1 MTLQIILSALL
12 AVLAAAFVV
21 VPLLRRPSGSARRA
35 DYDLQVYKDQLGE
48 VDRDVERGL
57 LSPAQAE
64 AARVEIQRRMLATD
78 AGDTAEAAPADTGR
92 SFRLALAVILGLMV
106 PVGALVVYGGIGA
119 PGLPDRPIAGRE
131 GERLGLPDAEVARLR
146 QAIPDLE
153 KRLEA
158 TPASQEGWLLLAQA
172 RHQLQDWPQA
182 LAAYEKAVR
191 LGSVAPTI
199 WSSLGEAHVMA
210 ADGTI
215 GEAARAAFRN
225 ALRADRD
232 EPRAQYYLGLA
243 RVQAEEPRKAMAIW
257 RALSAAS
264 PAEAP
269 WMPMLRQRMAALG
282 QEAGVMPAAVKPVH
296 ALDLFDAE
304 QRGEEVALEATP
316 GDAEAA
322 AADAQR
328 TAPGLTADEQAM
340 VDGMVKT
347 LADRLAANPEDFEGW
362 MRLGRSYGVLKRYGE
377 AAEAY
382 GRAAALQ
389 PQNVEPRFGR
399 AGALLAQAEAAD
411 ADRPAAEFFD
421 TVRGILEI
429 DPGNAEALYYAGWG
443 AALDGDAAEARRLW
457 TRLLEALPADSPQRQ
472 DLEKRLQDLPAAG

>member
-12 AVLAAAFVV
+12 AVAAAALIV
-21 VPLLRRPSGSARRA
+21 VPLLRRPKGSARRA

-57 LSPAQAE
+57 LTPVQAE

-78 AGDTAEAAPADTGR
+78 ASDTDEAAPADTGR
-92 SFRLALAVILGLMV
+92 AFRVALAVILGLMV
-106 PVGALVVYGGIGA
+106 PVGALVVYGGLGA

-131 GERLGLPDAEVARLR
+131 GERLGIPEAEIARLR
-146 QAIPDLE
+146 QAIPELE
-153 KRLEA
+153 KRLNA
-158 TPASQEGWLLLAQA
+158 KPQSQEGWLLLAQA
-172 RHQLQDWPQA
+172 HHQLQDWPQA
-182 LAAYEKAVR
+182 LAAYERAVR
-191 LGSVAPTI
+191 LGKVEPTV
-199 WSSLGEAHVMA
+199 WSSLGEAHALA
-210 ADGTI
+210 ADGTV
-215 GEAARAAFRN
+215 GDAAQAAFRN
-225 ALRADRD
+225 ALRLDRA

-243 RVQAEEPRKAMAIW
+243 RMQAEEPRKAMAVW

-264 PAEAP
+264 PADAP
-269 WMPMLRQRMAALG
+269 WMPMLRQRMAMLG

-304 QRGEEVALEATP
+304 QRGETVALEATP

-328 TAPGLTADEQAM
+328 TAPGLTAEEQAM
-340 VDGMVKT
+340 VDGMVKQ
-347 LADRLAANPEDFEGW
+347 LADRLAENPDDFEGW
-362 MRLGRSYGVLKRYGE
+362 MRLGRSYGVLKRHDA

-389 PQNVEPRFGR
+389 PDNVEPRFGQ
-399 AGALLAQAEAAD
+399 AGALLAQAEAAN
-411 ADRPAAEFFD
+411 ADRPAPAFFD

-429 DPGNAEALYYAGWG
+429 EPANPEALYYAGWG
-443 AALDGDAAEARRLW
+443 AALDGNATEARRLW
-457 TRLLEALPADSPQRQ
+457 TQLLDALPADSPQRQ
-472 DLEKRLQDLPAAG
+472 DLEKRLQELPAAG